1 MKKPYV
7 YATISIF
14 AWSTM
19 PVVTKLLLN
28 SYSNFQALWLS
39 SAFAAFA
46 LFLSNVFSGNIKNI
60 KSYSRKDLFL
70 SLFFGII
77 GVCLYNIFLYA
88 GMSKMTYASQ
98 ANIVNYLRP
107 IMCVVFA
114 CIVLKDKFS
123 IRKGCAIALSF
134 LGVAVVMGE
143 EIIHLNKS
151 VLFGAFFCAM
161 GAVSYGIFTAYYKK
175 YKFNKGVSMMLNY
188 FATFVITSVIL
199 CFNREFFLPPLSHF
213 AGFAWNGIVTM
224 ALTKTLWVTA
234 LDKGNTAK
242 ISNLAYITPFVSL
255 IWANIILGDPI
266 KKEFLVGLVLIVG
279 GIFIQLKDN
288 ENALG
293 GKE

>member
-28 SYSNFQALWLS
+28 SYSNFQALW
-39 SAFAAFA
+39 
-46 LFLSNVFSGNIKNI
+46 
-60 KSYSRKDLFL
+60 
-70 SLFFGII
+70 
-77 GVCLYNIFLYA
+77 
-88 GMSKMTYASQ
+88 
-98 ANIVNYLRP
+98 P

-143 EIIHLNKS
+143 EILHLNKS

-199 CFNREFFLPPLSHF
+199 CFNREFFCPRFLILQGLRGTELSQWLLPTRC
-213 AGFAWNGIVTM
+213 G
-224 ALTKTLWVTA
+224 
-234 LDKGNTAK
+234 
-242 ISNLAYITPFVSL
+242 
-255 IWANIILGDPI
+255 
-266 KKEFLVGLVLIVG
+266 
-279 GIFIQLKDN
+279 
-288 ENALG
+288 
-293 GKE
+293 